1 MKLRIAILGTR
12 GVPNYYGGFEHI
24 SEYVSA
30 GLVSRGHAV
39 TVYNSHNH
47 PYQSNNWNGVQIK
60 HCYDPEYLV
69 GTAGQF
75 IYDMNC
81 LRDARK
87 SNFDVVLI
95 MGYTSSSV
103 WGKLYPKNSIIIT
116 NMDGLEWK
124 RSKYSKPVQHFL
136 KYAEKLAVKY
146 SQYYISDSKVIRSY
160 LADKYQIESE
170 YIPYGAEV
178 YTELEREQYD
188 HAEALKE
195 DYFLLMARMEPENN
209 IETILDGF
217 NKSNSDKKFKVLGD
231 TGNRFGKYI
240 TNKFNNDERIEFKGA
255 IFDTPKVRSLQNNSY
270 LYFHGHSVGG
280 TNPSL
285 LEAMASEALIAA
297 HNNPFNKSVLNTDA
311 FYFSNATE
319 VKELVENVQW
329 KDKEKNMVLNNLQKI
344 QSQFNWESVIDQYEE
359 FIIKSYRHTH
369 HSHYETV
376 AAH

>member
-12 GVPNYYGGFEHI
+12 GIPNYYGGFEHI

-30 GLVSRGHAV
+30 GLVKRGHSV

-47 PYQSNNWNGVQIK
+47 PYTQDSWNGVEIK
-60 HCYDPEYLV
+60 HCYDPEYLI

-81 LRDARK
+81 LLDATK
-87 SNFDVVLI
+87 NNFDVVLI

-103 WGKLYPKNSIIIT
+103 WGRLYPKNSTIIT
-116 NMDGLEWK
+116 NMDRMEWK
-124 RSKYSKPVQHFL
+124 RSKYSKPVQQFL

-146 SQYYISDSKVIRSY
+146 SHYYVADSRVIKSY
-160 LADKYQIESE
+160 LADKYNISSE
-170 YIPYGAEV
+170 YIPYGADV
-178 YTELEREQYD
+178 YSDQEREQYEFN
-188 HAEALKE
+188 EAMKE

-217 NKSNSDKKFKVLGD
+217 NRSNSNRKFKVLGD

-297 HNNPFNKSVLNTDA
+297 HNNPFNKSVLSTDA
-311 FYFSNATE
+311 FYFSNASE
-319 VKELVENVQW
+319 VQELVETVQRQ
-329 KDKEKNMVLNNLQKI
+329 DPEKSMVMNNLHKI
-344 QSQFNWESVIDQYEE
+344 QDQFNWERVIDQYEE
-359 FIIKSYRHTH
+359 FIVESYKHANH
-369 HSHYETV
+369 EAIV
-376 AAH
+376 AY

>member
-12 GVPNYYGGFEHI
+12 GIPNYYGGFEHI

-30 GLVSRGHAV
+30 GLVKRGHSV

-47 PYQSNNWNGVQIK
+47 PYTQDSWNGVEIK
-60 HCYDPEYLV
+60 HCYDPEYLI

-81 LRDARK
+81 LLDARK
-87 SNFDVVLI
+87 NNFDVVLI

-103 WGKLYPKNSIIIT
+103 WGRLYPKNSTIIT
-116 NMDGLEWK
+116 NMDGMEWK
-124 RSKYSKPVQHFL
+124 RSKYSKPVQQFL

-146 SQYYISDSKVIRSY
+146 SHYYVADSRVIKSY
-160 LADKYQIESE
+160 LADKYNISSE
-170 YIPYGAEV
+170 YIPYGADV
-178 YTELEREQYD
+178 YSDQEREQYEFN
-188 HAEALKE
+188 EAMKE

-217 NKSNSDKKFKVLGD
+217 NRSNSNRKFKVLGD

-297 HNNPFNKSVLNTDA
+297 HNNPFNKSVLSTDA
-311 FYFSNATE
+311 FYFSNASE
-319 VKELVENVQW
+319 VQELVETVQRQ
-329 KDKEKNMVLNNLQKI
+329 DPEKSMVMNNLHKI
-344 QSQFNWESVIDQYEE
+344 QDQFNWERVIDQYEE
-359 FIIKSYRHTH
+359 FIVESYKHANH
-369 HSHYETV
+369 EAIV
-376 AAH
+376 AY

>member
-12 GVPNYYGGFEHI
+12 GIPNYYGGFEHI

-30 GLVSRGHAV
+30 GLVKRGHSV

-47 PYQSNNWNGVQIK
+47 PYSQDSWNGVEIK
-60 HCYDPEYLV
+60 HCYDPEYLI

-81 LRDARK
+81 LLDARK
-87 SNFDVVLI
+87 NKFDVVLI

-103 WGKLYPKNSIIIT
+103 WGKLYPKNSTIIT
-116 NMDGLEWK
+116 NMDGMEWK
-124 RSKYSKPVQHFL
+124 RSKYSKPVQQFL

-146 SQYYISDSKVIRSY
+146 SHYYVADSRVIKSY
-160 LADKYQIESE
+160 LADKYNITSE
-170 YIPYGAEV
+170 YIPYGADV
-178 YTELEREQYD
+178 YSDQEREQYD
-188 HAEALKE
+188 FDEALKE

-217 NKSNSDKKFKVLGD
+217 NKSNSRRKFKVLGD

-240 TNKFNNDERIEFKGA
+240 TNKFNNDERIEFKGS
-255 IFDTPKVRSLQNNSY
+255 IFDNPKVRSLQNNSY

-311 FYFSNATE
+311 FYFSNALE
-319 VKELVENVQW
+319 VRELVENVQRQ
-329 KDKEKNMVLNNLQKI
+329 DTEKSMVMNNLHKI
-344 QSQFNWESVIDQYEE
+344 QDQFNWETVIDQYEE
-359 FIIKSYRHTH
+359 FIVESYKHANH
-369 HSHYETV
+369 EAIIAY
-376 AAH
+376 